1 MEITV
6 KQHVDYWLKG
16 AAENMI
22 DMRSNVKN
30 KRRIMALFCGHLAL
44 EKMLKGLCAV
54 RNIEVIKE
62 HKLYNLAVKAGLNLS
77 SAQRDELLYITTFNI
92 EARYDDFKMIFY
104 KQCTP
109 QYTAMWVKCINAW
122 YKQLRPIIVQERNNL
137 PNNTRI

>member
-1 MEITV
+1 MGITV

-16 AAENMI
+16 SAANMI

-30 KRRIMALFCGHLAL
+30 KRRVMALFCGHLAL

-54 RNIEVIKE
+54 RNIQIVQI
-62 HKLYNLAVKAGLNLS
+62 HKLADLADKAGLHLS
-77 SAQRDELLYITTFNI
+77 LTQRGELISITGFNI
-92 EARYDDFKMIFY
+92 AARYDDFKMIFY

-109 QYTAMWVKCINAW
+109 QYTAIWVKCINAW
-122 YKQLRPIIVQERNNL
+122 YKQLRPIVVQERNNL